1 MNTYPAPLA
10 RLIQELS
17 KLPGIGEKSA
27 ARLAFHLLKGNLEDV
42 ASLADSIGK
51 LREQIGLCPQC
62 FGFSELV
69 AQNGDPST
77 RTPAMAR
84 VRTLGIPPEN
94 RGVERD
100 ALGLPE
106 GLHGPL
112 CSVCRNIQ
120 REQDKICVV
129 EEPGDLIAVE
139 KSQEFKGLYHV
150 LHGTISPLDGIGPDA
165 LKIQELLER
174 LRGGAVR
181 EVIVATN
188 PTMDGEATALY
199 LSKVIKPLGIAVTRI
214 ARGLPMGGDL
224 EYTDVVTLGK
234 ALEGRREI

>member
-1 MNTYPAPLA
+1 MSTYPTPLA

-17 KLPGIGEKSA
+17 KLPGIGEKTA
-27 ARLAFHLLKGNLEDV
+27 ARLAFHMLKGKKEDV
-42 ASLADSIGK
+42 FSLAESISR
-51 LREQIGLCPQC
+51 LRREIGLCRNC
-62 FGFSELV
+62 FGFSEVNPL
-69 AQNGDPST
+69 NGE
-77 RTPAMAR
+77 AA
-84 VRTLGIPPEN
+84 LCGI
-94 RGVERD
+94 
-100 ALGLPE
+100 
-106 GLHGPL
+106 
-112 CSVCRNIQ
+112 CSNME

-129 EEPGDLIAVE
+129 EDPADLIAVE
-139 KSQEFKGLYHV
+139 KSQEFKGQYHV

-165 LKIQELLER
+165 LRIKELLDR
-174 LRGGAVR
+174 LRTGAVR

-224 EYTDVVTLGK
+224 EYTDVVTLSK